1 MKIRLDSSVFND
13 IVKFVSNFV
22 AKGRNARPILTQVLL
37 EVENGQL
44 KATALDGHKLGQI
57 VFSGDWEN
65 GSMII
70 PLVKRVRV
78 KDTIYV
84 IIEDDG
90 ENIIFETEMGSQIYK
105 KIESKFFNYE
115 KALPTKDPKETFSM
129 TAGNIANALSAFHK
143 DEYVDIEYRGELDPL
158 VIKGQSTYAMVL
170 PVRKRK

>member
-22 AKGRNARPILTQVLL
+22 AKGRNARPILTQILL

-44 KATALDGHKLGQI
+44 KATASDGHKLGQI
-57 VFSGDWEN
+57 MFNGDWED

-70 PLVKRVRV
+70 PLVKRIKV
-78 KDTIYV
+78 KETSYV

-90 ENIIFETEMGSQIYK
+90 KNIIFETKVGSQSYK
-105 KIESKFFNYE
+105 KTESTFFNYE
-115 KALPTKDPKETFSM
+115 KTLPTKDPKETFSM
-129 TAGNIANALSAFHK
+129 RAGNIADALKAFDK
-143 DEYVDIEYRGELDPL
+143 NETLDIEYRGELDPL
-158 VIKGQSTYAMVL
+158 VIKGQSTYVMVL